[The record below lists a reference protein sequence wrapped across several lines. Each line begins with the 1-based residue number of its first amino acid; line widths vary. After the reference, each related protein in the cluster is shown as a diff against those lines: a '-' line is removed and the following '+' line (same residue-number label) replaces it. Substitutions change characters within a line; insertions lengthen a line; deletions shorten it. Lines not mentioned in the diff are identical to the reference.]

1 MVNNMPRKTSIWVGI
16 DMGATHTRICIMNT
30 FNKVL
35 LTEKK
40 KTRDII
46 GNNFLLGIQE
56 FCFSSSQDYDVKR
69 IVIGLPAAIS
79 RNRQQVLS
87 VPNLSVSQDDL
98 EKLVPYLSHHFNCN
112 VLLERDVNLQ
122 LIYDVS
128 YFKLKD
134 KLVLGLYLGTGMG
147 FSIWN
152 EGEIFLG
159 AHGVAGELG
168 HIPYGDDDLRCG
180 CGNYGCLETN
190 CSGVA
195 LKRWYD
201 SSEKS
206 YKIDELFS
214 QADDDEFI
222 HRYLIRI
229 AKAVGTCINLFD
241 PDVIILGGGV
251 LDMQDFP
258 YTKLEKYCLSYV
270 RKPLPYNELK
280 LLKASSSS
288 FNGAIGAALL
298 ASQRN

>member
-1 MVNNMPRKTSIWVGI
+1 MVNNMPRKTPIWVGI

-79 RNRQQVLS
+79 KNRQQVLS

-206 YKIDELFS
+206 YKIDANDKTS
-214 QADDDEFI
+214 GIKIIKYDI
-222 HRYLIRI
+222 GNII
-229 AKAVGTCINLFD
+229 GGNIS
-241 PDVIILGGGV
+241 DVYFNSNGIQVKDNVIQLDNDVSYITVYVEDNAGNRQILNFEV
-251 LDMQDFP
+251 
-258 YTKLEKYCLSYV
+258 
-270 RKPLPYNELK
+270 
-280 LLKASSSS
+280 
-288 FNGAIGAALL
+288 
-298 ASQRN
+298 